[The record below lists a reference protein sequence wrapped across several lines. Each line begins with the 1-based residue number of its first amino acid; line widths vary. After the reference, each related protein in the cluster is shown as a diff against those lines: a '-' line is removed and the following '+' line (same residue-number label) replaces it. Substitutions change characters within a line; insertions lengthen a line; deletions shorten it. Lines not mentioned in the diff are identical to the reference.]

1 MSKKVIY
8 YLNQFFGGIGGED
21 KADYEPEFRPGELV
35 GPAMGI
41 NAAAGEGIEAVG
53 TIICG
58 DNFFGQQEED
68 AKAFITKVI
77 EEQKPDILV
86 AGPAFNA
93 GRYGFACAGACK
105 VAHDLG
111 VIPVSGMYEE
121 NPGLEHCQ
129 AFSWVAATANAA
141 AQMRKAIP
149 LMGNLVKKL
158 AAGEEV
164 TPEDDSYFPQGRREC
179 IIVEERGSERAIN
192 MLLARLNDEEF
203 TTELPMPSFD
213 MVEPAAPILD
223 LSKATI
229 ALATSGGIVPLGN
242 PDRLQSASAQQW
254 NKYDISKE
262 DDLKGDFYTVHGGFD
277 PVYCNEDADRVLPL
291 DVLREMEKQ
300 GKIGKVYDLMYT
312 TTGTGTAV
320 ANSRKFGEEIGKELK
335 EAGVDGVLLT
345 ST

>member
-1 MSKKVIY
+1 MSTKVIY

-21 KADYEPEFRPGELV
+21 KADYEPEFRAGELV

-41 NAAAGEGIEAVG
+41 NAAAGDSVEGVG

-58 DNFFGQQEED
+58 DNFFGEHEED
-68 AKAFITKVI
+68 AVAFITKVI
-77 EEQKPDILV
+77 EEQKPDILC

-93 GRYGFACAGACK
+93 GRYGFACAGACR
-105 VAHDLG
+105 VANDLG
-111 VIPVSGMYEE
+111 VTPVSGMYEE

-129 AFSWVAATANAA
+129 TFSWVGQTANAA

-149 LMGNLVKKL
+149 VMGNLVKKL

-164 TPEDDSYFPQGRREC
+164 TPEGDSYFAQGRRET
-179 IIVEERGSERAIN
+179 ILVEDRGSKRAVD
-192 MLLARLNDEEF
+192 MLLARFNDEEF
-203 TTELPMPSFD
+203 VTELPMPSFD
-213 MVEPAAPILD
+213 EVDPAPAIQD
-223 LSKATI
+223 LSHATI
-229 ALATSGGIVPLGN
+229 ALVTSGGIVPNGN

-254 NKYDISKE
+254 NKYDISSE
-262 DDLKGDFYTVHGGFD
+262 DDLKDDYFTVHGGFD

-291 DVLREMEKQ
+291 DALRELEKE

-320 ANSRKFGEEIGKELK
+320 ANAIQFGEEIGKELK

>member
-1 MSKKVIY
+1 MSKKVLY

-21 KADYEPEFRPGELV
+21 MADFEPEFRAGELV

-41 NAAAGEGIEAVG
+41 NAAAGDGIEAVG
-53 TIICG
+53 TLICG
-58 DNFFGQQEED
+58 DNFFGTHEEE
-68 AKAFITKVI
+68 AKAFIAKVI
-77 EEQKPDILV
+77 EEQQPDILC

-93 GRYGFACAGACK
+93 GRYGFACAGACA
-105 VAHDLG
+105 VANEAG

-129 AFSWVAATANAA
+129 SFSWVAATANAA

-149 LMGNLVKKL
+149 LMGNLIAKL

-164 TPEDDSYFPQGRREC
+164 TPEDDSYFAQGRRETVL
-179 IIVEERGSERAIN
+179 VEDRGSKRAVD

-203 TTELPMPSFD
+203 VTELPMPSFD
-213 MVEPAAPILD
+213 EVEPAPPIAD
-223 LSKATI
+223 LTKATI
-229 ALATSGGIVPLGN
+229 ALVTSGGIVPNGN

-254 NKYDISKE
+254 NKYDISGYDE
-262 DDLKGDFYTVHGGFD
+262 LKGDFYTVHGGFD

-291 DVLREMEKQ
+291 DALREMEKE
-300 GKIGKVYDLMYT
+300 GKIGKVYDYMYT

-320 ANSRKFGEEIGKELK
+320 ANSIQFGEEIGKELK